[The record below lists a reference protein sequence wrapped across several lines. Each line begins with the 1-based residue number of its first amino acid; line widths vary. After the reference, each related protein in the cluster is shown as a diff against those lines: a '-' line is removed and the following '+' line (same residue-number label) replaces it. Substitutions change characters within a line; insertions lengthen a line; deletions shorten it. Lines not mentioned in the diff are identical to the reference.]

1 MKNHQSTIALVDD
14 HALLRK
20 AVNYRLTGMGYKVV
34 LEAENGQQFLQ
45 KLEEKESPSPDLC
58 LLDINMPVMNG
69 FETAAQLKKKWP
81 AIKIIF
87 FSMNDGNGFK
97 NKAKELGADGYI
109 CKDASSEEFN
119 KVLFR
124 LLPPAV

>member
-1 MKNHQSTIALVDD
+1 
-14 HALLRK
+14 
-20 AVNYRLTGMGYKVV
+20 MGYNVV
-34 LEAENGQQFLQ
+34 MEAENGQQFLE
-45 KLEEKESPSPDLC
+45 KLEDAPSPDLC

-69 FETAAQLKKKWP
+69 FETALEVKKKWP

-87 FSMNDGNGFK
+87 FSMQDGNSYK
-97 NKAKELGADGYI
+97 NKAKEIGVDGYL

-119 KVLFR
+119 AVLYA

>member
-1 MKNHQSTIALVDD
+1 MKNQSTIALVDD

-20 AVNYRLTGMGYKVV
+20 AVNFRLTGMGYNVV
-34 LEAENGQQFLQ
+34 MEAENGQQFLE
-45 KLEEKESPSPDLC
+45 KLEDAPSPDLC

-69 FETAAQLKKKWP
+69 FETALEVKKKWP

-87 FSMNDGNGFK
+87 YSMQDGNSYK
-97 NKAKELGADGYI
+97 NKAKEIGVDGYL

-119 KVLFR
+119 AVLYA

>member
-1 MKNHQSTIALVDD
+1 MKNQSTIAVVDD

-20 AVNYRLTGMGYKVV
+20 AVNYRLTHMGYNVV
-34 LEAENGQQFLQ
+34 MEAENGKQFLD
-45 KLEEKESPSPDLC
+45 KLEASPSPDLC
-58 LLDINMPVMNG
+58 LLDINMPEMNG
-69 FETAAQLKKKWP
+69 FETAVQLKKKWP

-87 FSMNDGNGFK
+87 FSMQNGSTYMK
-97 NKAKELGADGYI
+97 KAKEVGADGYL

-119 KVLFR
+119 KILYT

>member
-1 MKNHQSTIALVDD
+1 MENHQSKIALVDD

-20 AVNYRLTGMGYKVV
+20 AVNYRLTGMGYQVV
-34 LEAENGQQFLQ
+34 MEAENGQQFLD
-45 KLEEKESPSPDLC
+45 KLEKKESPSPDLC
-58 LLDINMPVMNG
+58 LLDINMPVLNG

-109 CKDASSEEFN
+109 CKDASSEEFI
-119 KVLFR
+119 KVLYT

>member
-1 MKNHQSTIALVDD
+1 MESHQSTIALVDD

-34 LEAENGQQFLQ
+34 LEAENGQQFLD
-45 KLEEKESPSPDLC
+45 KLEKKESPSPDLC

-87 FSMNDGNGFK
+87 FSMNDGTGYI

-119 KVLFR
+119 KILYT

>member
-20 AVNYRLTGMGYKVV
+20 AVNYRLTGMGYNVV
-34 LEAENGQQFLQ
+34 MEAENGQQFLD
-45 KLEEKESPSPDLC
+45 KLEEDKSSSPDLC

-87 FSMNDGNGFK
+87 FSMNDGSSFK
-97 NKAKELGADGYI
+97 NKAREIGADGYL
-109 CKDASSEEFN
+109 CKDASSEEFT
-119 KVLFR
+119 KVLYT

>member
-1 MKNHQSTIALVDD
+1 MRNQCTIAVVDD

-20 AVNYRLTGMGYKVV
+20 AVNFRLTGMGYNVV
-34 LEAENGQQFLQ
+34 MEAENGQQFLD
-45 KLEEKESPSPDLC
+45 KLEASPSPDLC

-69 FETAAQLKKKWP
+69 FETALEVKKKWP

-87 FSMNDGNGFK
+87 FSMQDGTGYK
-97 NKAKELGADGYI
+97 NRAKEVGADAYL

-119 KVLFR
+119 AVLYA

>member
-1 MKNHQSTIALVDD
+1 MENHQSTIALVDD

-34 LEAENGQQFLQ
+34 LEAENGKQFLD
-45 KLEEKESPSPDLC
+45 KLEKEESPSPDLC

-81 AIKIIF
+81 GIKIIF
-87 FSMNDGNGFK
+87 FSMNDGNGYK

-109 CKDASSEEFN
+109 CKDASSEEFI
-119 KVLFR
+119 KVLYT